1 MKYFVITIVAV
12 LFAGCASPKLV
23 SSWKS
28 PDADSYAVY
37 KVLVVGMTQDEE
49 VRTVFETR
57 LRDALRAKG
66 FEAERSMELFDK
78 EFTTSQKTEADLNEV
93 EQRLLAEGFDAIL
106 LTKVIGS
113 ENRET
118 FRRRIGNIDNLY
130 NQFSNDYLDNQSVY
144 YDTNYY
150 DTFKIYTAET
160 SLYCICLERERA
172 LVWRGNINVAE
183 PVKLEKT
190 IDSYIKVIEDAM
202 QKEAI
207 LF

>member
-1 MKYFVITIVAV
+1 MRYCILTFIAIFF
-12 LFAGCASPKLV
+12 LGCASPKLI

-28 PDADSYAVY
+28 PEADSYQVY
-37 KVLVVGMTQDEE
+37 RVLIVGMTQDEE
-49 VRTVFETR
+49 VRTAFETR
-57 LRDALRAKG
+57 LRDALRDRG
-66 FEAERSMELFDK
+66 FEAERSMDLFDK
-78 EFTTSQKTEADLNEV
+78 EFTTSEKTEADLDEV

-118 FRRRIGNIDNLY
+118 FRQRMNGIDNLY
-130 NQFSNDYLDNQSVY
+130 NQFSNDYLNNQKVY
-144 YDTNYY
+144 YDSDYY
-150 DTFKIYTAET
+150 ETFKIYTAET
-160 SLYCICLERERA
+160 SLYCICIEKERA
-172 LVWRGNINVAE
+172 LIWRGNINVAE

-190 IDSYIKVIEDAM
+190 IDSYIKVIENAM

>member
-1 MKYFVITIVAV
+1 MKNLIIPLVSLLFV
-12 LFAGCASPKLV
+12 GCASPKLI

-28 PDADSYAVY
+28 PEADSYQVY
-37 KVLVVGMTQDEE
+37 RVLVVGMTQDVE
-49 VRTVFETR
+49 VRTAFETQ
-57 LRDALRAKG
+57 LRDALINEG

-78 EFTTSQKTEADLNEV
+78 EFTASEKTEADLDEV
-93 EQRLLAEGFDAIL
+93 EQSLLAKGFDAIL
-106 LTKVIGS
+106 LTKIIGS

-118 FRRRIGNIDNLY
+118 FKQRINGIDNLY
-130 NQFSNDYLDNQSVY
+130 TQFSNDYLSNQNVY

-150 DTFKIYTAET
+150 ETFKIYTAET
-160 SLYCICLERERA
+160 SLYCICLDRERA
-172 LVWRGNINVAE
+172 LIWRGNINVAE

-202 QKEAI
+202 QKEAV

>member
-1 MKYFVITIVAV
+1 MKYFVIAIVAV

-49 VRTVFETR
+49 IRTVFETR

-78 EFTTSQKTEADLNEV
+78 EFTTSEKTEADLNEV

-106 LTKVIGS
+106 LTKVVGS

-160 SLYCICLERERA
+160 SLYCICLEKERA

-190 IDSYIKVIEDAM
+190 IDSYIKVIEDSM

>member
-1 MKYFVITIVAV
+1 MRYFVVIIVAV
-12 LFAGCASPKLV
+12 LFMGCASPKLV

-28 PDADSYAVY
+28 PEADSYVVY
-37 KVLVVGMTQDEE
+37 KVLVVGMTQDENL
-49 VRTVFETR
+49 RTAFETR

-66 FEAERSMELFDK
+66 FEAERSMELFDE
-78 EFTTSQKTEADLNEV
+78 EFTASEKTEADLDEV